1 MKPKPI
7 HATAEDTEININ
19 DETQVKHWVHELGV
33 TEDQLRDAV
42 MNTGTKLGDVE
53 KELANRKIQDETD
66 VTPTEDMPDWQKT
79 EDTVTT
85 PPPGKA

>member
-1 MKPKPI
+1 VRKM
-7 HATAEDTEININ
+7 
-19 DETQVKHWVHELGV
+19 
-33 TEDQLRDAV
+33 
-42 MNTGTKLGDVE
+42 GTKLGDVE
-53 KELANRKIQDETD
+53 KELENRKIQDETD